1 MSLLVETLEFIQSN
15 SDRIIDAGIRHVS
28 LSFSALILA
37 GLIAIPAGIWLAL
50 TRRYV
55 LLTINIANVGRT
67 MPSLAILALAMPLLG
82 TGFTPSLLAL
92 SLLALPPILINT
104 YVGFAGVDADTI
116 DAARGIGLRE
126 SQITMQVRLPLALP
140 MVFAGLRTAAVQV
153 ISGAVL
159 AAYIGGG
166 GFGEFI
172 TSGVAMMTIP
182 MLLVGAVPA
191 TILAIAVDT
200 LFSALQKAM
209 TPRGIRTS

>member
-1 MSLLVETLEFIQSN
+1 MSLLIETLEFIQNN
-15 SDRIIDAGIRHVS
+15 SDRVIDAGIRHVN

-37 GLIAIPAGIWLAL
+37 ALVAIPVGIWLAL
-50 TRRYV
+50 SRRYV
-55 LLTINIANVGRT
+55 LLIINIANVGRT
-67 MPSLAILALAMPLLG
+67 VPSLAILALAMPLLG

-92 SLLALPPILINT
+92 SLLAVPPILINT

-126 SQITMQVRLPLALP
+126 AQVTMQVRLPLALP

-191 TILAIAVDT
+191 TILAIVVDA
-200 LFSALQKAM
+200 LFSALQKTM
-209 TPRGIRTS
+209 TPKGIRTS

>member
-1 MSLLVETLEFIQSN
+1 MSLLIETLDFIQNN
-15 SDRIIDAGIRHVS
+15 SDRVIDAGIRHVN

-37 GLIAIPAGIWLAL
+37 ALVAIPVGIWLAL
-50 TRRYV
+50 TGRYV
-55 LLTINIANVGRT
+55 LLIINIANVGRT
-67 MPSLAILALAMPLLG
+67 VPSLAILALAMPLLG

-92 SLLALPPILINT
+92 SLLAVPPILINT
-104 YVGFAGVDADTI
+104 YVGFTGVDADTI

-126 SQITMQVRLPLALP
+126 AQITMQVRLPLALP

-182 MLLVGAVPA
+182 MLLVGAIPA

-200 LFSALQKAM
+200 LFSALQKTI
-209 TPRGIRTS
+209 TPKGIRTS